1 MAHAG
6 IYATLAQC
14 AAAVGELVDGTG
26 WVEGNINGWCLEAE
40 GLIHCVARKVF
51 ATIIADYTAMPAGG
65 KAILADIEAN
75 YVAMQG
81 IKYNMA
87 GYTSRVEAEDMINV
101 CRDNVLRGLSLIRDQ
116 KVVAFIVTG
125 A

>member
-1 MAHAG
+1 MGHLG
-6 IYATLAQC
+6 IYATAAQC
-14 AAAVGELVDGTG
+14 TAAAGELVDGTG
-26 WVEGNINGWCLEAE
+26 WVEGTINGWCLEAE
-40 GLIHCVARKVF
+40 GIIHCIAKKVF
-51 ATIIADYTAMPAGG
+51 AIDIAAYTAMPAGG

-81 IKYNMA
+81 IKYNMV

-101 CRDNVLRGLSLIRDQ
+101 CRDNFLRGISLIRDQ
-116 KVVAFIVTG
+116 KVVKFIVTG